1 MPTNPRV
8 LRLVRRV
15 HLYSGLFLAPLI
27 IFLSFSGML
36 QTMNLHE
43 ATPDG
48 KYQPAKWMLVV
59 AQVHKNQTTALS
71 KKVAAPGPAR
81 GSLKD
86 VMPYTHHLPMKVF
99 FLIASVALMVSALT
113 GVYMGYKYE
122 RNAWMV
128 TAWWVA
134 GIVVPVVLLRF

>member
-1 MPTNPRV
+1 MPTNARA
-8 LRLVRRV
+8 LRLIRRI

-27 IFLSFSGML
+27 LFLSLSGML
-36 QTMNLHE
+36 QTLNLHE

-48 KYQPAKWMLVV
+48 KYVPARWMLLV
-59 AQVHKNQTTALS
+59 AQVHKNQTTTLS
-71 KKVAAPGPAR
+71 KKVAAGGPAQ

-86 VMPYTHHLPMKVF
+86 VRPYMHHLPLKMF
-99 FLIASVALMVSALT
+99 FVMASVGLIVSTLT

-122 RNAWMV
+122 RRPWVV

-134 GIVVPVVLLRF
+134 GIVVPLVLLKF